1 LFFQFSH
8 CYKTWSLRLR
18 SPSKFSAFFIKT
30 KEFFLRREWRVPAF
44 LPRPCRFSPLQLF
57 FYSADH
63 ETGRFSSA
71 RRHGCRISCAGLEQV
86 KFFKAGY
93 MDAFNIEGPGILR
106 GEVEASGSKN
116 ASLPI
121 LAACLLTE
129 DECVIENVPDLRDV
143 RTMMRLLEMLGRAVE
158 RDGDDI
164 IVRAGR
170 ATSFEAPYD
179 LVSTMRAS
187 ISVLGPLLAKEGEAK
202 VSFPGGCAIGARP
215 IDLHLKGLEA
225 LGAEIEITH
234 GYVHARSRGLKGATI
249 YLAGPNGSS
258 VLATDNVMMAA
269 ALAEGVTVIQSA
281 ALEPE
286 VVDACNFLLAMGA
299 KIEGIGTSTLTI
311 TGVPRLHGCRYRIIP
326 DRIEAGTLLSA
337 AACTGGEI
345 FVRGARADHLGSVL
359 DAFRAAGMD
368 VQSDGAGIGLIS
380 RLPAKPVDIETLP
393 YPGYPT
399 DMQAQMMA
407 LLACAEG
414 TSAVTE
420 HIYAERFMHVAE
432 FNRMGANIKL
442 DGNRALVHGVKK
454 LEGAPVMASDLRAG
468 AALVIAALT
477 AEGSTLVRRV
487 YHIDRGYARLEDKL
501 GSLGAKITRVQE

>member
-1 LFFQFSH
+1 
-8 CYKTWSLRLR
+8 
-18 SPSKFSAFFIKT
+18 
-30 KEFFLRREWRVPAF
+30 
-44 LPRPCRFSPLQLF
+44 
-57 FYSADH
+57 
-63 ETGRFSSA
+63 
-71 RRHGCRISCAGLEQV
+71 
-86 KFFKAGY
+86 
-93 MDAFNIEGPGILR
+93 MDAFSIEGQKVLR
-106 GEVEASGSKN
+106 GETEAAGSKN

-143 RTMMRLLEMLGRAVE
+143 RTMLRLLGILGRAAE
-158 RDGDDI
+158 RDGRDV

-170 ATSFEAPYD
+170 ASSIEAPYD

-202 VSFPGGCAIGARP
+202 VSFPGGCAIGDRP

-234 GYVHARSRGLKGATI
+234 GYVHARSRGLKGANI

-269 ALAEGVTVIQSA
+269 ALANGVTVIQAA

-286 VVDACNFLLAMGA
+286 VVDACNFLVAMGA

-311 TGVPRLHGCRYRIIP
+311 TGVERLRGCRYRIIP
-326 DRIEAGTLLSA
+326 DRIEAGTLLAA

-345 FVRGARADHLGSVL
+345 FVRGARADHLGIVL
-359 DAFRAAGMD
+359 ESFKNAGMQ
-368 VQSDGAGIGLIS
+368 VRSDAAGIGLTS
-380 RLPAKPVDIETLP
+380 RLPAKPIDIETLP
-393 YPGYPT
+393 YPGFPT
-399 DMQAQMMA
+399 DMQAPMMA

-414 TSAVTE
+414 TSIVTE
-420 HIYAERFMHVAE
+420 HIYPERYIHVAE
-432 FNRMGANIKL
+432 FNRMGADIKL
-442 DGNRALVHGVKK
+442 EEHIARVRGVRK

-468 AALVIAALT
+468 AALVIAALA
-477 AEGSTLVRRV
+477 AEGTTLVRRI
-487 YHIDRGYARLEDKL
+487 YHIDRGYVRLEEKL
-501 GSLGAKITRVQE
+501 GNLGAKITRVAE

>member
-1 LFFQFSH
+1 
-8 CYKTWSLRLR
+8 
-18 SPSKFSAFFIKT
+18 
-30 KEFFLRREWRVPAF
+30 
-44 LPRPCRFSPLQLF
+44 
-57 FYSADH
+57 
-63 ETGRFSSA
+63 
-71 RRHGCRISCAGLEQV
+71 
-86 KFFKAGY
+86 
-93 MDAFNIEGPGILR
+93 MDAYSIEGPGILR

-129 DECVIENVPDLRDV
+129 DECVVENVPDLRDV
-143 RTMMRLLEMLGRAVE
+143 RTMMRLLEMLGRKVTRE
-158 RDGDDI
+158 GGDV

-170 ATSFEAPYD
+170 AASFEAPYD

-234 GYVHARSRGLKGATI
+234 GYVHARLPARGLKGATM
-249 YLAGPNGSS
+249 YLAGPSGSS

-269 ALAEGVTVIQSA
+269 ALADGVTVIQSA

-286 VVDACNFLLAMGA
+286 VTDACNFLVAMGA

-311 TGVPRLHGCRYRIIP
+311 TGVPRLSGCRYRIIP

-345 FVRGARADHLGSVL
+345 FVRGARADHLGIVL
-359 DAFRAAGMD
+359 DTFRSAGME
-368 VQSDGAGIGLIS
+368 VRSDAAGIGLKS
-380 RLPAKPVDIETLP
+380 RLPAKPVSIETLP
-393 YPGYPT
+393 YPAFPT

-407 LLACAEG
+407 LLARAEG

-420 HIYAERFMHVAE
+420 HIYPERFIHVAE
-432 FNRMGANIKL
+432 LNRMGADIKL
-442 DGNRALVHGVKK
+442 DGNRALVRGVKK

-468 AALVIAALT
+468 AALVVAALS
-477 AEGSTLVRRV
+477 AEGTTLVRRV

-501 GSLGAKITRVQE
+501 CGLGARITRVKE